1 MAQPGAEAVPS
12 GQVRS
17 AKGLVG
23 WFANRS
29 MRAKF
34 LLVIAIGAVVAVGD
48 GTTALSGMS
57 SMQAKSDQMYTQNL
71 VPINT
76 LAAIQS
82 NFLNARIAVLNA
94 SVSTDPK
101 AVENYLNKI
110 PAQEAAIEKAFQEYS
125 SANRPGRETSVATLR
140 QSLTDYRQIRD
151 NKMAPAAR
159 RGDTAAYRQARDEA
173 QPAMDKINNSLAE
186 LTRLETTDAA
196 AANKASGTS
205 YSSARTKVVLFLLIG
220 LLIDLLTGLFLA
232 RMVVNAVKKVGAV
245 VAALGKGDLTRSA
258 GITSRDEI
266 GRMAAELDDAAA
278 RLRRSM
284 GVVSGSSQAL
294 AGASEQLSAVSDQI
308 AASADETNAQAE
320 TVSAAA
326 EQISRNVQTVSA
338 GTEEMSASIREIATN
353 ASEAAQVATDAVT
366 VAGNVNGTVAKLAAS
381 SAEIGD
387 VVKLI
392 TTIAE
397 QTNLLAL
404 NATIEAARAGEAGKG
419 FAVVASEVKDLA
431 QATAKATGDISER
444 VKAIQADTEAAGAAI
459 AEIADV
465 IEKINGYST
474 TIATSV
480 EEQTSTTSEIARSV
494 NEAATGSTQIAE
506 NITGVATA
514 SQLTSNGVSESRQA
528 ANEVARMAGELRQVV
543 AQFTV

>member
-1 MAQPGAEAVPS
+1 
-12 GQVRS
+12 
-17 AKGLVG
+17 
-23 WFANRS
+23 